1 MALSAASAWP
11 WPFPLPWER
20 WPVSTW
26 TNISARSP
34 WLFFIFL
41 GFGIVAAFRNLYIL
55 YNKQKTCDARKKLQ
69 DIKTFNWVILF
80 ILGALSGVFMEVQFT
95 LGVILGGLII
105 IANFSLLHHTMR
117 NAFSDQSSMKG
128 NRMALIAK
136 FYFRLAI
143 MGLIIYILITELG

>member
-1 MALSAASAWP
+1 M
-11 WPFPLPWER
+11 
-20 WPVSTW
+20 
-26 TNISARSP
+26 
-34 WLFFIFL
+34 L
-41 GFGIVAAFRNLYIL
+41 G
-55 YNKQKTCDARKKLQ
+55 KKLQ

-117 NAFSDQSSMKG
+117 NAFSDQSAVKG
-128 NRMALIAK
+128 KKMALIAK

-143 MGLIIYILITELG
+143 MGLIIYILITEAWVNPVGLVVGLSIVVLSILNFGIRAAFRTSSREAV